1 MRKLLILVW
10 LLVPVV
16 AAAYHYGPGQK
27 RLVLDDAAALFDEAE
42 RQVAAK
48 DWAGAVETYGAL
60 LELLPGDAVH
70 LARRAQL
77 ERAKAQ
83 MFVSQLPSAH
93 RDLQGLVDD
102 LKQDPSAQADGGE
115 LFADARDALANAQYY
130 MTWLMRLEGEGEER
144 WRPEIEAARQT
155 YKLLAEEASARGDE
169 EAAAKHCEDLESA
182 IRLERMTLTD
192 LQGLPLPSQ

>member
-16 AAAYHYGPGQK
+16 GAAYHYGPGQK
-27 RLVLDDAAALFDEAE
+27 RLVLDDAAALFAAAE
-42 RQVAAK
+42 SQVAAK
-48 DWAGAVETYGAL
+48 DWATAVETYGQL
-60 LELLPGDAVH
+60 LELLPGDEVH
-70 LARRAQL
+70 LQRRAML

-83 MFVSQLPSAH
+83 MFVGQLPTAH
-93 RDLQGLVDD
+93 RDLQGLVDEVE
-102 LKQDPSAQADGGE
+102 QDPAATPEE
-115 LFADARDALANAQYY
+115 LNGARDALANAQYY

-144 WRPEIEAARQT
+144 WKPEIEAARQM
-155 YKLLAEEASARGDE
+155 YKLLAEEASERGDE
-169 EAAAKHCEDLESA
+169 TAAAKHREDLESA